1 MLLSRLLL
9 PLVALIALPALAEA
23 APPPRFDTPE
33 ALLAGIYAEVEA
45 SNDWENYDYDKGFDP
60 HDTFSSGLK
69 AEVEAA
75 DAIVNPT
82 GEYIGALDFSPFIH
96 GQHSG
101 GLTFE
106 IAAPT
111 LKRGRAAAMVKVL
124 LEGGPRYDIR
134 VEMVEEAD
142 GWKVDDFLLP
152 GENSPWRLS
161 DYLADPLNF

>member
-9 PLVALIALPALAEA
+9 PLITLLALPDLAEA
-23 APPPRFDTPE
+23 APPPRFETPQ
-33 ALLAGIYAEVEA
+33 ALLDGVYAEIEA

-69 AEVEAA
+69 AEVAAA

-82 GEYIGALDFSPFIH
+82 GEYMGALDFSPFIH
-96 GQHSG
+96 GQDSG

-111 LKRGRAAAMVKVL
+111 IKRGRAAALVTVL
-124 LEGGPRYDIR
+124 LEGKPHYDIR
-134 VEMVEEAD
+134 VEMVEESD
-142 GWKVDDFLLP
+142 GWKVDDFVLP
-152 GENSPWRLS
+152 GEGSLWRLS

>member
-1 MLLSRLLL
+1 MSIFRLLL
-9 PLVALIALPALAEA
+9 PLAVLAGLSGLAQA

-33 ALLAGIYAEVEA
+33 ALLDGVYAEIVA

-60 HDTFSSGLK
+60 HDTFSTDLQ
-69 AEVEAA
+69 AEVAAA

-82 GEYIGALDFSPFIH
+82 GEYMGALDFSPFIH
-96 GQHSG
+96 GQDSG

-111 LKRGRAAAMVKVL
+111 IKRGRASANVKVL
-124 LEGGPRYDIR
+124 LEGRPRYDIR
-134 VEMVEEAD
+134 VEMVEESD

-152 GENSPWRLS
+152 GEDSPWRLS